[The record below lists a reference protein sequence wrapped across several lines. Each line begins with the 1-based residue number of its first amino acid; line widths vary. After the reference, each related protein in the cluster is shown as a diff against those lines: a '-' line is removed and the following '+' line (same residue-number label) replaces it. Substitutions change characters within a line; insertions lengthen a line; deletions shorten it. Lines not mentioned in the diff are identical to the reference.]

1 MPQGTEPEVD
11 STVNGTGRA
20 YGLTGAAD
28 LSAFLV
34 RLTRFDP
41 QALVRLRPAQA
52 AGRTTLWGRLPWG
65 VLVSRTVAGTV
76 PGDVTVSAGE
86 LLAEL
91 RAGGHSLP
99 ARRDTDWRYPVPH
112 AVGRVVETL
121 PGDVLRRLAAAAAGT
136 LRSAAA
142 AGVQG
147 RAVGQ
152 RLLRDT
158 LLDHIA
164 IVVTES
170 AGAARIEIPQR
181 LVQAVVR
188 MGFLG
193 RGRPNNGDRSGTEST
208 GDYDVVH
215 VRLAGD
221 WVALSAPYGIA
232 WLQNVK
238 PLVVIPVRTR
248 PIV

>member
-1 MPQGTEPEVD
+1 MD
-11 STVNGTGRA
+11 STVNGTGCA
-20 YGLTGAAD
+20 HGLTGTAD
-28 LSAFLV
+28 LGAFLA

-41 QALVRLRPAQA
+41 QALVRLRPVEG
-52 AGRTTLWGRLPWG
+52 AGRTTVWGRLPWG
-65 VLVSRTVAGTV
+65 VLVSRTVAGTA
-76 PGDVTVSAGE
+76 PGDVTVSARE
-86 LLAEL
+86 LLVEL
-91 RAGGHSLP
+91 AAGKHSLP
-99 ARRDTDWRYPVPH
+99 ARRDTDWRYPVPRT
-112 AVGRVVETL
+112 AGRVVETL

-136 LRSAAA
+136 LRSAAT

-152 RLLRDT
+152 RLLRDA

-170 AGAARIEIPQR
+170 ASAARIEIPQR
-181 LVQAVVR
+181 LVQAVVQ

-193 RGRPNNGDRSGTEST
+193 RGRDSDSSDRNSTERT

-215 VRLAGD
+215 VRLAGS

-232 WLQNVK
+232 WLQSVK
-238 PLVVIPVRTR
+238 QFAVIPVRTHTK
-248 PIV
+248 V